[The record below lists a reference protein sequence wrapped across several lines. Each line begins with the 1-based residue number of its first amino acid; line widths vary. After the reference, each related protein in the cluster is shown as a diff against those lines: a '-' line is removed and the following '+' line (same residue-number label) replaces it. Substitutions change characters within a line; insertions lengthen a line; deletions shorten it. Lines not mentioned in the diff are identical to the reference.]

1 MKVSAT
7 RHAPA
12 HARPDSSHRPS
23 PTTDLGAEDLRH
35 AYRLML
41 TSRRLDDKEVQLKN
55 QSQIY
60 FQISGAGHEAL
71 LVASGMALRPGYD
84 WVCAYYRDRAL
95 ALALGVTPYDM
106 LLQAVGARDD
116 PASHGRQMPSHW
128 SSTALNIISQGSPT
142 GTQCLHAVGAAEA
155 GVLYEQIESIPDRES
170 KFHHDEIVYCSLGE
184 GATSEGEFWESLNTA
199 STRQLPVVYV
209 VEDNGYAI
217 SVPVETQTPGGSIS
231 NLVERFP
238 HLKVLRVDGCDFVA
252 SFAALQEA
260 FQWARDRQGPAL
272 VHATVV
278 RPYSHSL
285 SDDERLYKTAAE
297 RAAEAARDPL
307 PKMRAFLLAEGLAT
321 EADLEGIAQEVDR
334 EVADAADRALKADRP
349 LRSTAADWVFSP
361 DVDPTSAAFE
371 TPAEPQGKPDTMVA
385 AINRTLK
392 DEMARNPR
400 IVIFGED
407 VADCSREEHLSE
419 ISGKGGVFKVTHG
432 LQRKYGGARVFN
444 SPLAEANIVGRA
456 FGMAVRGIKPVVEIQ
471 FFDYIWPAMM
481 QIRDEVTMLRY
492 RSGNTFS
499 CPMVIRTPIGGYLR
513 GGAPYHSQSGES
525 IFAHCPGIRIVFP
538 CTAQDAAGLLR
549 TSIRC
554 DDPVLFLEHK
564 HLYRQT
570 YNKGEYPG
578 PDYMIPFG
586 RGALR
591 RDGTD
596 VVVLTWGALVQR
608 SLVAAQQAEK
618 EGLSVAVFDLRTLIP
633 YDWTGISALV
643 QKTNRVIVAHEDQL
657 TCGFG
662 AEIAARIADELF
674 HHLDAPIRRVAA
686 LDCPVAYAPD
696 LEEEILPQSDDVLH
710 AIRDVCRY

>member
-12 HARPDSSHRPS
+12 HARPDSSHGPL

-106 LLQAVGARDD
+106 LLQAVGAKDD

-155 GVLYEQIESIPDRES
+155 GILYEQIESIPDRES

-217 SVPVETQTPGGSIS
+217 SVPVEAQTPGGSIS

-321 EADLEGIAQEVDR
+321 EADLEAIAQEVDR
-334 EVADAADRALKADRP
+334 EVAEAADRALKADRP

-371 TPAEPQGKPDTMVA
+371 SPAEPHGKPDTMVA
-385 AINRTLK
+385 AINRTLN

-400 IVIFGED
+400 IVDLRRRRGGLLARRAPVRESP
-407 VADCSREEHLSE
+407 ARAASSRSRTACSGSSAARAS
-419 ISGKGGVFKVTHG
+419 STRRWPKPTSS
-432 LQRKYGGARVFN
+432 GAR
-444 SPLAEANIVGRA
+444 SAWPSAAL
-456 FGMAVRGIKPVVEIQ
+456 KPVVEIQ

-481 QIRDEVTMLRY
+481 QIRDEITMLRY
-492 RSGNTFS
+492 RSGNAFS
-499 CPMVIRTPIGGYLR
+499 CPMVIRVPIGGYLAR
-513 GGAPYHSQSGES
+513 RRAVSQPVGREHLRALPRHS
-525 IFAHCPGIRIVFP
+525 
-538 CTAQDAAGLLR
+538 
-549 TSIRC
+549 
-554 DDPVLFLEHK
+554 
-564 HLYRQT
+564 
-570 YNKGEYPG
+570 
-578 PDYMIPFG
+578 
-586 RGALR
+586 
-591 RDGTD
+591 
-596 VVVLTWGALVQR
+596 
-608 SLVAAQQAEK
+608 
-618 EGLSVAVFDLRTLIP
+618 
-633 YDWTGISALV
+633 
-643 QKTNRVIVAHEDQL
+643 NRVIHRTRRTRPACCARRSAA
-657 TCGFG
+657 TTRCCSSSTSISTARRTTRGRIRARTTPCPFG
-662 AEIAARIADELF
+662 ARRCAAT
-674 HHLDAPIRRVAA
+674 APT
-686 LDCPVAYAPD
+686 
-696 LEEEILPQSDDVLH
+696 SW
-710 AIRDVCRY
+710 